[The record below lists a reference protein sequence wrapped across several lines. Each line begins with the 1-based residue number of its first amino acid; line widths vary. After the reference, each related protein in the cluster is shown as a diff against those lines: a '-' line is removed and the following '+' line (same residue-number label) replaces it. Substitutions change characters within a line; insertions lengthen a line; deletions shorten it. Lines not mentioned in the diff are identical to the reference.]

1 MVDVPLMSHVLR
13 ALPASASLVL
23 VGDVDQLPSVGPGMV
38 LGNLIESGV
47 APVARL
53 TEVFRQAANS
63 RIITNAHRINE
74 GLIPELPAKEIET
87 DFFFIERQTPEEI
100 CGYGAG
106 DGERPR
112 AEEIQAGPVSR
123 CPGSARP

>member
-1 MVDVPLMSHVLR
+1 LECDLLVVDETSMVDVPLMNHVLR
-13 ALPASASLVL
+13 ALSAGASLIL
-23 VGDVDQLPSVGPGMV
+23 VGDVDQLPSVGPGIV

-74 GLIPELPAKEIET
+74 GRVPEVPAKDIET
-87 DFFFIERQTPEEI
+87 DFFFIDRQQPEEI
-100 CGYGAG
+100 S
-106 DGERPR
+106 DMVVE
-112 AEEIQAGPVSR
+112 
-123 CPGSARP
+123 